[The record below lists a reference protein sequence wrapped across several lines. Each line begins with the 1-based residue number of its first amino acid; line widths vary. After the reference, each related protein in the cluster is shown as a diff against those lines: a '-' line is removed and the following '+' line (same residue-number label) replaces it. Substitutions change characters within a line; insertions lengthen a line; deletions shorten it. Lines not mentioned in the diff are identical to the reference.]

1 MHIKRL
7 LLALTTSLAVICV
20 QSFQHALAADG
31 TPAALSGK
39 VTSAEEGAM
48 EGVLVSAKKAG
59 STITTTV
66 VTDNQGVYRFPR
78 GRLDAGQYSIRIR
91 AAGYDL
97 EGRVTT
103 EVVAQKTTE
112 RDLKLRKAQDLAAQ
126 LTNGEWIASMTG
138 TEQQKRTLLGCVGCH
153 TIERIARSTYDTDGF
168 MTTVQ
173 RMGTYANQ
181 STPLR
186 PQKRLTTRD
195 TDLVGEDQARVQ
207 RSQAQ
212 WLATVNQSNGSGW
225 DYPLKTFARP
235 QGKATQ
241 VIMTEYDLPRPTI
254 EPHDVILDADGIAW
268 YSNFGEQSIGKLDPK
283 TGKVTEYPVPE
294 PKKGSPQGL
303 LSLRADKDGNLWAGM
318 MYQGAIMKFD
328 PKTEKMQVFNLPPEL
343 NRANSQVNMTT
354 PMTTHVDGKIWTQNN
369 GVGGVHRVDL
379 KTGTWET
386 WEPFKA
392 SPVGHNIYDVIGDS
406 QNNVYFTD
414 IGKEHIGRIDAKTGK
429 ITLHET
435 PTKASGPRRAIMDA
449 QDRLWFAEYRGN
461 KIGVFDTKT
470 EKFQE
475 WPMTVPWT
483 QPYDVAL
490 DKNGDVWTGS
500 MLNDRIVRLDPKT
513 GKTIDYLLPRF
524 TNIRRVFLDNT
535 TATPTFWVGSN
546 HGASIIKLEPLE

>member
-1 MHIKRL
+1 MQIKRFICAL
-7 LLALTTSLAVICV
+7 GAILALGGA
-20 QSFQHALAADG
+20 HALQQACAADG
-31 TPAALSGK
+31 AALTGK
-39 VTSAEEGAM
+39 VTSADEGAM
-48 EGVLVSAKKAG
+48 EGVLVSVKKAG
-59 STITTTV
+59 SNITTTV
-66 VTDNQGVYRFPR
+66 VTDSQGVYRFPR
-78 GRLDAGQYSIRIR
+78 ARLEAGQYAMRIR

-97 EGRVTT
+97 DGRVAA
-103 EVVAQKTTE
+103 EVVAQKTAE
-112 RDLKLRKAQDLAAQ
+112 LDLKLRKTQDLAAQ
-126 LTNGEWIASMTG
+126 LSNGEWIASMTG
-138 TEQQKRTLLGCVGCH
+138 TEQQKKTLLGCVGCH
-153 TIERIARSTYDTDGF
+153 TIERIARSRYDTDGF

-207 RSQAQ
+207 RTQAQ
-212 WLATVNQSNGSGW
+212 WLSTVNQSNGSGW
-225 DYPLKTFARP
+225 DYPLKTFPRP
-235 QGKATQ
+235 SGKATQ

-254 EPHDVILDADGIAW
+254 EPHDVIVDGDGIAW

-303 LSLRADKDGNLWAGM
+303 LSLRADKDGNMWAGM
-318 MYQGAIMKFD
+318 MYQGAIMKFE

-343 NRANSQVNMTT
+343 NRANSQVNMTS
-354 PMTTHVDGKIWTQNN
+354 PMTTHIDGRIWTQNN

-392 SPVGHNIYDVIGDS
+392 SPVGHNIYDVVGDS
-406 QNNVYFTD
+406 RNNVFFTD

-435 PTKASGPRRAIMDA
+435 PTKASGPRRAIMDE

-461 KIGVFDTKT
+461 KIGMFDTRT

-490 DKNGDVWTGS
+490 DKDGGVWTGS
-500 MLNDRIVRLDPKT
+500 MLNDRITRLDPKT
-513 GKTIDYLLPRF
+513 GQTVDYLLPRS
-524 TNIRRVFLDNT
+524 TNVRRVFVDNA
-535 TATPTFWVGSN
+535 TARPTFWVGSN